1 MTQRIGLKRGSF
13 FEDEED
19 GRQQRR
25 KFVACQRC
33 HSHKIK
39 CSGDLPCSKCRA
51 VGVADEC
58 VYAPRDRQVK
68 VSENYLDQI
77 LAENRRLKEQSVTSA
92 DAVEAN
98 DPQQA
103 EKGPSRSTEKADNT
117 SIQNPIIGERAWF
130 HRYDP
135 SSPPIYIGEAACSA
149 FATRFRRFLTGS
161 NATAHIARTQWERE
175 ETIAAAASETNVQW
189 PSLHHARL
197 LVRIAI
203 HQVGHL
209 YHLMMRKSTLDRL
222 EEIYLTG
229 DFDNTENK
237 CKFFA
242 LFAFGQAY
250 SIRSEPSLGL
260 RVPGTAYFAK
270 AMSLVQILPE
280 RTSITHLETLLTL
293 SLFSYYLNRRHSAY
307 VLIGNAM
314 RMGLTIGLNHNIP
327 ESQLIDP
334 VERQHRIEIWWTI
347 YIFDRMWGS
356 KMGLPMQILDEDIH
370 VDMPSPVS
378 PRWRHEEELS
388 DTDYM
393 TANIKLA
400 QIVGETISK
409 LYSRRK
415 YQETFLQRV
424 QKILKALK
432 NWVDT
437 LPEGLRLNME
447 DLESS
452 KKPVVSLHMAFNQCV
467 ILTTRPTLLHLLI
480 TLRKR
485 NTSETDTASTNN
497 QNEEPT
503 VSQPVLTLSEA
514 CIHAA
519 RHSHSM
525 ILTRWINGTMPT
537 FGYFHAHYLFSSA
550 LILAMS
556 SFVPIGNPNDMS
568 CFDSALD
575 LLRSMSENGNLAA
588 AEFYHNLEQ
597 VKICL
602 DAYRGTPTRLRRNDI
617 ANDTPGTGTGSDINS
632 GTSTEKATTEPKLAN
647 VGPSL
652 AGSSHNVTNLPGTFP
667 GPSAMPSM
675 INSLSQPHD
684 MLTPRSINASTAPG
698 RGPGTSTENEHLL
711 SGSLLAP
718 PPPPTAHNTEPY
730 TFPPRETISGYT
742 TQMAFLEPT
751 MQDFLAQSDID
762 LGLMHPVDT
771 FLTEAEN
778 LYTSHEF

>member
-1 MTQRIGLKRGSF
+1 MPKSVGLKRRSL
-13 FEDEED
+13 FEDEDD

-25 KFVACQRC
+25 KFVA
-33 HSHKIK
+33 
-39 CSGDLPCSKCRA
+39 
-51 VGVADEC
+51 
-58 VYAPRDRQVK
+58 
-68 VSENYLDQI
+68 YLDQL

-92 DAVEAN
+92 DATEAN
-98 DPQQA
+98 DPPQERYWA
-103 EKGPSRSTEKADNT
+103 TPDTKLRRGPSRPADATDPT
-117 SIQNPIIGERAWF
+117 SIQNPIIGDRAWF

-149 FATRFRRFLTGS
+149 FATRFRRFLTGN

-175 ETIAAAASETNVQW
+175 ETIAAAANQTDVQW

-203 HQVGHL
+203 HQVGYL
-209 YHLMMRKSTLDRL
+209 YHLMMRKSTLDKL

-229 DFDNTENK
+229 DFDCATNK

-250 SIRSEPSLGL
+250 SIRSEPAPGL

-370 VDMPSPVS
+370 VDMPSPIN

-400 QIVGETISK
+400 RIVGETISK

-424 QKILKALK
+424 QKLLKALK

-437 LPEGLRLNME
+437 LPESLRLNME

-452 KKPVVSLHMAFNQCV
+452 KKPLVSLHMAFNQCV

-480 TLRKR
+480 TLQKKKK
-485 NTSETDTASTNN
+485 NISTAEGRRHNG
-497 QNEEPT
+497 QLAEPI

-575 LLRSMSENGNLAA
+575 LLRSMTENGNLAA

-597 VKICL
+597 VKVCL
-602 DAYRGTPTRLRRNDI
+602 DAYRGTPRPRRD
-617 ANDTPGTGTGSDINS
+617 GTGPIASSSGSGLIGDKAPNDAPISNAAPDQNIPPILAPS
-632 GTSTEKATTEPKLAN
+632 STMTQMQAQGQGN
-647 VGPSL
+647 VLQAS
-652 AGSSHNVTNLPGTFP
+652 T
-667 GPSAMPSM
+667 
-675 INSLSQPHD
+675 
-684 MLTPRSINASTAPG
+684 STAPELHPENDLL
-698 RGPGTSTENEHLL
+698 GP
-711 SGSLLAP
+711 AP
-718 PPPPTAHNTEPY
+718 VVHTAEAY
-730 TFPPRETISGYT
+730 TFPVRETISGYT
-742 TQMAFLEPT
+742 TEMAFLEPT

-762 LGLMHPVDT
+762 LGLLHPVDT
-771 FLTEAEN
+771 FLSEAEN

>member
-1 MTQRIGLKRGSF
+1 MARVGLKRSPR
-13 FEDEED
+13 EDED
-19 GRQQRR
+19 DARRQRR

-39 CSGDLPCSKCRA
+39 CSGDQPCSKCCA

-58 VYAPRDRQVK
+58 AYASRDRQVK
-68 VSENYLDQI
+68 VSENYLDQ
-77 LAENRRLKEQSVTSA
+77 LEAEIRHLKEQSVASA
-92 DAVEAN
+92 SATEAQPPHAGRALSRPVEAP
-98 DPQQA
+98 DA
-103 EKGPSRSTEKADNT
+103 T
-117 SIQNPIIGERAWF
+117 SIRNPLIGDRAWF

-149 FATRFRRFLTGS
+149 FATRFRRFLTGN
-161 NATAHIARTQWERE
+161 NATAHIARTQWTRE
-175 ETIAAAASETNVQW
+175 ETIAAAAANDADVQW

-203 HQVGHL
+203 HQIGYL
-209 YHLMMRKSTLDRL
+209 YHLMMRKATLDKL
-222 EEIYLTG
+222 EEIYQTG
-229 DFDNTENK
+229 GFDCKTNK

-250 SIRSEPSLGL
+250 SIRAESTSGS

-280 RTSITHLETLLTL
+280 RTSITHLETLLLL

-307 VLIGNAM
+307 ILIGNAM
-314 RMGLTIGLNHNIP
+314 RMGLTIGLNHNIS
-327 ESQLIDP
+327 ETQLIDP

-370 VDMPSPVS
+370 VDMPTPISPL
-378 PRWRHEEELS
+378 WRHEEELS

-400 QIVGETISK
+400 QIVGETITK

-415 YQETFLQRV
+415 HQETFLQRV
-424 QKILKALK
+424 QKLLKSLK
-432 NWVDT
+432 NWVET
-437 LPEGLRLNME
+437 LPESLRLNME

-452 KKPVVSLHMAFNQCV
+452 KKPLVSLHMAFNQCV

-480 TLRKR
+480 TLRKADS
-485 NTSETDTASTNN
+485 TSADREA
-497 QNEEPT
+497 
-503 VSQPVLTLSEA
+503 VSQPVWTLSEA

-568 CFDSALD
+568 GFDSALD
-575 LLRSMSENGNLAA
+575 LLRSMTENGNLAA

-597 VKICL
+597 VKVCL
-602 DAYRGTPTRLRRNDI
+602 DAYRGNPITSVVSRRQEESPEGACTSN
-617 ANDTPGTGTGSDINS
+617 AGVNLGPGTPGIVNS
-632 GTSTEKATTEPKLAN
+632 VSGL
-647 VGPSL
+647 GP
-652 AGSSHNVTNLPGTFP
+652 GP
-667 GPSAMPSM
+667 GPSSTPGPNMLPVS
-675 INSLSQPHD
+675 SSQAAPTTAFSNVFTNAPAPPMLPAEND
-684 MLTPRSINASTAPG
+684 MLAGQANN
-698 RGPGTSTENEHLL
+698 GTDFYAL
-711 SGSLLAP
+711 
-718 PPPPTAHNTEPY
+718 PTRDTM
-730 TFPPRETISGYT
+730 SGYT
-742 TQMAFLEPT
+742 TEMAFLEPT

-762 LGLMHPVDT
+762 LGLLHPVDT
-771 FLTEAEN
+771 FLSEAEN
-778 LYTSHEF
+778 LYTCHEL

>member
-1 MTQRIGLKRGSF
+1 MTRKKREPTSDL
-13 FEDEED
+13 EQD
-19 GRQQRR
+19 GRESQKR

-39 CSGDLPCSKCRA
+39 CSGDLPCTKCRS
-51 VGVADEC
+51 VGCADEC
-58 VYAPRDRQVK
+58 AYATRDRQVK
-68 VSENYLDQI
+68 VSEKAI
-77 LAENRRLKEQSVTSA
+77 SRPA
-92 DAVEAN
+92 DAP
-98 DPQQA
+98 D
-103 EKGPSRSTEKADNT
+103 GTG
-117 SIQNPIIGERAWF
+117 IQNPLIGDRAWF

-149 FATRFRRFLTGS
+149 FATRFRRFLTGNS
-161 NATAHIARTQWERE
+161 AMPHIARTQYERE
-175 ETIAAAASETNVQW
+175 EKIAAANEADIQW

-203 HQVGHL
+203 HQIGHL
-209 YHLMMRKSTLDRL
+209 YHLMMRKSTLDKL
-222 EEIYLTG
+222 EEIYQTQ
-229 DFDNTENK
+229 DFDCRSSK

-250 SIRSEPSLGL
+250 SIRSEPYSGS
-260 RVPGTAYFAK
+260 RVPGTSYFAR
-270 AMSLVQILPE
+270 AMGLVQILPE
-280 RTSITHLETLLTL
+280 RTSVTHLETLLLL

-307 VLIGNAM
+307 ILIGNAM

-334 VERQHRIEIWWTI
+334 VERQHRIQIWWTI

-370 VDMPSPVS
+370 VDMPSTIS

-388 DTDYM
+388 DSEYM

-400 QIVGETISK
+400 RIVGETITK

-424 QKILKALK
+424 QKLLKALK
-432 NWVDT
+432 HWVET
-437 LPEGLRLNME
+437 LPESLRLNMD

-452 KKPVVSLHMAFNQCV
+452 KKPIVSLHMAFNQCV
-467 ILTTRPTLLHLLI
+467 ILSTRPTLLHLLM
-480 TLRKR
+480 TLSQTKAATDR
-485 NTSETDTASTNN
+485 SETETGAET
-497 QNEEPT
+497 EPDSVS

-525 ILTRWINGTMPT
+525 ILTRWINGSMPT

-556 SFVPIGNPNDMS
+556 SFVPIGNPSDMTG
-568 CFDSALD
+568 FDSALD
-575 LLRSMSENGNLAA
+575 LLRSMTENGNLAA
-588 AEFYHNLEQ
+588 AEFYKNLEQ

-602 DAYRGTPTRLRRNDI
+602 DSYRGVKVGRSERSAQVASATNVQAD
-617 ANDTPGTGTGSDINS
+617 TGS
-632 GTSTEKATTEPKLAN
+632 
-647 VGPSL
+647 
-652 AGSSHNVTNLPGTFP
+652 
-667 GPSAMPSM
+667 
-675 INSLSQPHD
+675 
-684 MLTPRSINASTAPG
+684 APG
-698 RGPGTSTENEHLL
+698 FTGLSTLGNVAANSSMHALPPNM
-711 SGSLLAP
+711 SNSAP
-718 PPPPTAHNTEPY
+718 ASAAPLVPTHEPPSSAPAGLPIQQGIDAY
-730 TFPPRETISGYT
+730 SFPVRDTISGYT
-742 TQMAFLEPT
+742 TEMAFLEPT

-762 LGLMHPVDT
+762 LGLLHPVDA
-771 FLTEAEN
+771 FFNEAEN
-778 LYTSHEF
+778 LYTCHEL

>member
-1 MTQRIGLKRGSF
+1 MVRKRRALT
-13 FEDEED
+13 EEEEQQ
-19 GRQQRR
+19 GRESQRR

-39 CSGDLPCSKCRA
+39 CSGDQPCSKCRT

-58 VYAPRDRQVK
+58 AYATRDRQVK

-77 LAENRRLKEQSVTSA
+77 LAENQRLKERSITSA
-92 DAVEAN
+92 QVAETN
-98 DPQQA
+98 DPSQR
-103 EKGPSRSTEKADNT
+103 GPAKTADVPDGT
-117 SIQNPIIGERAWF
+117 GIQNPLIGDRAWF

-149 FATRFRRFLTGS
+149 FATRFRRFLSGNS
-161 NATAHIARTQWERE
+161 GMSHIPRTQYERE
-175 ETIAAAASETNVQW
+175 ETIAAANEADIQW

-203 HQVGHL
+203 HQIGHL
-209 YHLMMRKSTLDRL
+209 YHLMMRKSTLDKL
-222 EEIYLTG
+222 EEIYQTQ
-229 DFDNTENK
+229 DFDCAANK

-250 SIRSEPSLGL
+250 SIRSEPNSGS
-260 RVPGTAYFAK
+260 RVPGTSYFARS
-270 AMSLVQILPE
+270 MGLVQILPE
-280 RTSITHLETLLTL
+280 RTSVTHLETLLLL

-307 VLIGNAM
+307 ILIGNAM

-334 VERQHRIEIWWTI
+334 VERQHRIQIWWTI

-370 VDMPSPVS
+370 VDMPSTIS

-388 DTDYM
+388 DSEYM

-400 QIVGETISK
+400 RIVGETITR

-424 QKILKALK
+424 QKLLKALK
-432 NWVDT
+432 HWVET
-437 LPEGLRLNME
+437 LPESLRLNME

-452 KKPVVSLHMAFNQCV
+452 KKPIVSLHMAFNQCV
-467 ILTTRPTLLHLLI
+467 ILTTRPTLLHLLM
-480 TLRKR
+480 TLSKKRKPHP
-485 NTSETDTASTNN
+485 NTGNRTSGAETESDSEDVS
-497 QNEEPT
+497 

-525 ILTRWINGTMPT
+525 ILTRWINGSMPT

-556 SFVPIGNPNDMS
+556 SFVPIGSPTDMTA
-568 CFDSALD
+568 FDSALD
-575 LLRSMSENGNLAA
+575 LLRSMAENGNLAA
-588 AEFYHNLEQ
+588 AEFYRNLEQ
-597 VKICL
+597 VKVCL
-602 DAYRGTPTRLRRNDI
+602 GEYQGGRRDDGNADMAAGGGVAPNTNANASGNAAPSGNGAVPLSGPSSDLATATTPFLNALPLNPSTSATIPPASLMPTTHSILASAPTTQPVHNHGFDAYSYPLRD
-617 ANDTPGTGTGSDINS
+617 A
-632 GTSTEKATTEPKLAN
+632 
-647 VGPSL
+647 V
-652 AGSSHNVTNLPGTFP
+652 
-667 GPSAMPSM
+667 
-675 INSLSQPHD
+675 
-684 MLTPRSINASTAPG
+684 
-698 RGPGTSTENEHLL
+698 
-711 SGSLLAP
+711 
-718 PPPPTAHNTEPY
+718 
-730 TFPPRETISGYT
+730 SGYT
-742 TQMAFLEPT
+742 TEMAFLEPT

-762 LGLMHPVDT
+762 LGLLHPVDT
-771 FLTEAEN
+771 FFNEAEN
-778 LYTSHEF
+778 LYTCHEF

>member
-1 MTQRIGLKRGSF
+1 MARVELKRSLP
-13 FEDEED
+13 EDD
-19 GRQQRR
+19 DARRQRR

-33 HSHKIK
+33 HAHKIK
-39 CSGDLPCSKCRA
+39 CSGDQPCSKCCA

-58 VYAPRDRQVK
+58 AYASRDRQVK
-68 VSENYLDQI
+68 CCWFLTISHSYLGQLESEL
-77 LAENRRLKEQSVTSA
+77 RRLKEQLVSSVGATEAQPPHVGRSVTVLSEPQTHQCLSA
-92 DAVEAN
+92 YRTSSRPVEAP
-98 DPQQA
+98 DA
-103 EKGPSRSTEKADNT
+103 TG
-117 SIQNPIIGERAWF
+117 IQNPLIGDRAWF

-149 FATRFRRFLTGS
+149 FATRFRRFLTGN
-161 NATAHIARTQWERE
+161 NATAHIARTQWTRE
-175 ETIAAAASETNVQW
+175 ETIAAAAANEAEVQW

-203 HQVGHL
+203 HQIGYL
-209 YHLMMRKSTLDRL
+209 YHLMMRKATLDKL
-222 EEIYLTG
+222 EEIYQTEE
-229 DFDNTENK
+229 FDCKTNK

-250 SIRSEPSLGL
+250 SIRAESTSGS

-280 RTSITHLETLLTL
+280 RTSITHLETLLLL

-307 VLIGNAM
+307 ILIGNAM

-370 VDMPSPVS
+370 VDMPTPIS

-388 DTDYM
+388 DTEYM

-400 QIVGETISK
+400 QIVGETITK

-424 QKILKALK
+424 QKLLKALK
-432 NWVDT
+432 HWVET
-437 LPEGLRLNME
+437 LPESLRLNME

-452 KKPVVSLHMAFNQCV
+452 KKPIVSLHMAFNQCV
-467 ILTTRPTLLHLLI
+467 ILSTRPTLLHLLI
-480 TLRKR
+480 TLRKA
-485 NTSETDTASTNN
+485 ESTGAGR
-497 QNEEPT
+497 EA

-556 SFVPIGNPNDMS
+556 SFVPIGNSNDMS
-568 CFDSALD
+568 GFDSALD
-575 LLRSMSENGNLAA
+575 LLRSMTENGNLAA

-597 VKICL
+597 VKVCL
-602 DAYRGTPTRLRRNDI
+602 DAYRGNTSGGPRKQEGLLESN
-617 ANDTPGTGTGSDINS
+617 PSSIN
-632 GTSTEKATTEPKLAN
+632 L
-647 VGPSL
+647 GPSTNCI
-652 AGSSHNVTNLPGTFP
+652 AAPTPAPAPGSSS
-667 GPSAMPSM
+667 GPSSDLGLAASSVTLPSV
-675 INSLSQPHD
+675 LSSEHAAPIMSNGNL
-684 MLTPRSINASTAPG
+684 MLTGQSHGDADA
-698 RGPGTSTENEHLL
+698 HA
-711 SGSLLAP
+711 LAARD
-718 PPPPTAHNTEPY
+718 TT
-730 TFPPRETISGYT
+730 SGYT
-742 TQMAFLEPT
+742 TEMAFLEPT

-762 LGLMHPVDT
+762 LGLLHPVDT
-771 FLTEAEN
+771 FLNEAEN
-778 LYTSHEF
+778 LYTCHEL